1 MFNSLIQLNNAIR
14 EFELNNNFKFVVLKK
29 EKGFGDDENTSINSK
44 SRIRYEDSQSD
55 ILPHIEYNG
64 VPFIIVG
71 RKVLACHQGKDQE
84 KGRKEKRQKE
94 IQNKGNKDHNFVKKR
109 SLIQPT
115 KKKNCPAKIRIRHV
129 IRFPDFK
136 IDLPCVLIQMSFF
149 LYVYFLVGEI
159 SKCMCNKFYERD
171 AVSGKLKQILAS
183 ESQPNLNMLH
193 QYSVSFPVQNE
204 HENHLCGESASMVQP
219 LDDQLKNHLRTMV
232 WEHNISTGLQM
243 RILLEVHL
251 KETLFKGE
259 EIPTKTNK
267 RFWPS
272 KRDLQNHIAL
282 AIKKQR
288 NSNCDQ
294 EIVAEL
300 VQKWRGETT
309 DRFFLRIKDRSGDPE
324 DCDVDIGGL
333 ENLDDDEEVD
343 DEVLLRRD
351 VVKQLY
357 GKEKRF
363 LYVHQTEWQSRLLLR
378 YGQEI
383 SLLDATYRTTRYSLP
398 LYFLCVPTNIGYINV
413 ATFITETENGDS
425 IKEALNIL
433 KEWNQNWSPQFFM
446 CDYAEEEIN
455 ALESVFP
462 DSFVYLC
469 DFHREQSWD
478 RWLSASHNGMTTQK
492 ADVLKLL
499 RGIAKAMSEEE
510 FLASVT
516 ILKQSSVWAKSQRLQ
531 NWLGKKWLKSYKRW
545 VRDFRL
551 ERFNVSIN
559 TNNGIERQNLAL
571 KYEYLDMKKARTL
584 SQLLTILVNKYL
596 PDAYT
601 RYKRKNI
608 ESSHLY
614 RKYDESIPD
623 FLHNR
628 PKFVVQHCLKRWL
641 DGQNIPDNY
650 VDKLSDNAFLVKSSA
665 ERGLFFEVCL
675 QTSDNSLPSCQCMDW
690 NNWHLPCKHFMAV
703 FFYHPSTG
711 WNALPD
717 AYKSSPFLT
726 LDVETFPSQGLTTA
740 EADINYD
747 QDVIMIDSSCEELP
761 LPKAAVLKRARTHI
775 SGILEIIKGLAYQVK
790 DVDVLNNTAT
800 QLMDVMSSFKAAAP
814 QEDGIVV
821 DKESNMCHIA
831 TTRLKK
837 TPRSLKLRKRRLVAS
852 KRHGVGAE
860 KRRQY
865 HTRKG
870 VEDLLGVSCENMI
883 TTEEGVD
890 LLAEL
895 HTEDPPCNE
904 STTKPTM
911 LLEKFKGFVS
921 TLTAATLERYTM
933 SASSLS
939 SCDLNM
945 SNRIGGVVLSEYCDS
960 SMDTADLLMS
970 LQSALPP
977 TQLQLPDEVIFT
989 LVCLILDQM
998 EQNGDIQIFQEK
1010 HPKQLEKESAEA
1022 FRGLIECL
1030 KDMKSKAPVPLEPVS
1045 EPSMQVSEPSVPV
1058 SVSAVVSFGHQAKRK
1073 KKNVTF
1079 SKEAIQKKRIV
1090 ISEDKT
1096 SAFPGG
1102 GLQNLPGQN
1111 LCFADSLLQCLR
1123 LKDFHKIL
1131 LQHTCSEL
1139 GCFICQLRNFIE
1151 EGPLSTEVLCGNMK
1165 EFWPDYAVGQQHAGS
1180 S

>member
-1 MFNSLIQLNNAIR
+1 
-14 EFELNNNFKFVVLKK
+14 
-29 EKGFGDDENTSINSK
+29 
-44 SRIRYEDSQSD
+44 
-55 ILPHIEYNG
+55 
-64 VPFIIVG
+64 
-71 RKVLACHQGKDQE
+71 
-84 KGRKEKRQKE
+84 
-94 IQNKGNKDHNFVKKR
+94 
-109 SLIQPT
+109 
-115 KKKNCPAKIRIRHV
+115 
-129 IRFPDFK
+129 
-136 IDLPCVLIQMSFF
+136 
-149 LYVYFLVGEI
+149 
-159 SKCMCNKFYERD
+159 
-171 AVSGKLKQILAS
+171 
-183 ESQPNLNMLH
+183 
-193 QYSVSFPVQNE
+193 
-204 HENHLCGESASMVQP
+204 
-219 LDDQLKNHLRTMV
+219 
-232 WEHNISTGLQM
+232 
-243 RILLEVHL
+243 
-251 KETLFKGE
+251 
-259 EIPTKTNK
+259 
-267 RFWPS
+267 
-272 KRDLQNHIAL
+272 
-282 AIKKQR
+282 
-288 NSNCDQ
+288 
-294 EIVAEL
+294 
-300 VQKWRGETT
+300 
-309 DRFFLRIKDRSGDPE
+309 
-324 DCDVDIGGL
+324 
-333 ENLDDDEEVD
+333 
-343 DEVLLRRD
+343 
-351 VVKQLY
+351 
-357 GKEKRF
+357 
-363 LYVHQTEWQSRLLLR
+363 
-378 YGQEI
+378 
-383 SLLDATYRTTRYSLP
+383 
-398 LYFLCVPTNIGYINV
+398 
-413 ATFITETENGDS
+413 
-425 IKEALNIL
+425 
-433 KEWNQNWSPQFFM
+433 
-446 CDYAEEEIN
+446 
-455 ALESVFP
+455 
-462 DSFVYLC
+462 
-469 DFHREQSWD
+469 
-478 RWLSASHNGMTTQK
+478 
-492 ADVLKLL
+492 
-499 RGIAKAMSEEE
+499 
-510 FLASVT
+510 
-516 ILKQSSVWAKSQRLQ
+516 
-531 NWLGKKWLKSYKRW
+531 
-545 VRDFRL
+545 
-551 ERFNVSIN
+551 
-559 TNNGIERQNLAL
+559 
-571 KYEYLDMKKARTL
+571 
-584 SQLLTILVNKYL
+584 
-596 PDAYT
+596 
-601 RYKRKNI
+601 
-608 ESSHLY
+608 
-614 RKYDESIPD
+614 
-623 FLHNR
+623 
-628 PKFVVQHCLKRWL
+628 
-641 DGQNIPDNY
+641 
-650 VDKLSDNAFLVKSSA
+650 
-665 ERGLFFEVCL
+665 
-675 QTSDNSLPSCQCMDW
+675 
-690 NNWHLPCKHFMAV
+690 
-703 FFYHPSTG
+703 
-711 WNALPD
+711 
-717 AYKSSPFLT
+717 
-726 LDVETFPSQGLTTA
+726 
-740 EADINYD
+740 
-747 QDVIMIDSSCEELP
+747 
-761 LPKAAVLKRARTHI
+761 
-775 SGILEIIKGLAYQVK
+775 
-790 DVDVLNNTAT
+790 
-800 QLMDVMSSFKAAAP
+800 MDVMSSFKAAAP

-1165 EFWPDYAVGQQHAGS
+1165 EICFARDGSGETAAQDIFYGLQKSTVKCSSCQQMSTNLERYTDISVSIQKAESINQALKEHFAEENVDFVCARCKNKTMAIKDTKLLTIPKNVVIQLKRFSSARRKINKRMQIQTEILLRNYTADEVVSRAVFLSDLKLDLVADDNYFHQ
-1180 S
+1180 